1 MLLNINFYN
10 TRQECRLLMARWI
23 VEAFDLGTECYKGD
37 MGTHVI
43 SENIWLAHLFK
54 CNLKS
59 KGS

>member
-1 MLLNINFYN
+1 
-10 TRQECRLLMARWI
+10 MARWI

-43 SENIWLAHLFK
+43 PENIWLAHLFK

-59 KGS
+59 KGSKQGNTSEDLSTFKRS